1 MSRIA
6 IAGLQLEGPNG
17 DNTALME
24 AEIDAAVRRF
34 PWLDMVVASELNAC
48 GTSATAAEE
57 MPGPR
62 ERQFQDIAR
71 HHKIWLVPGSMF
83 EKAGGKVYN
92 TVPVIN
98 PEGEVVVRY
107 RKMFPWNPYEVDTTA
122 GHEPVVFDVPGVG
135 RFGVSNCYDM
145 WFPET
150 TRALTSMGAEVILH
164 PSLTST
170 IDRKAEH
177 HIICAS
183 AAMFQCYFFD
193 VNLGPTVGVGQSMVA
208 GPGGEVLVAA
218 GSGREI
224 FPLKLDLDHVR
235 DVRDTGWNCLTQ
247 NLKAYRDSNIEFS
260 SFNNGVTTEYLE
272 SLGPLALPTRATS
285 GKTNTPLR
293 NK

>member
-1 MSRIA
+1 MSSIA

-17 DNTALME
+17 DNTAIME
-24 AEIDAAVRRF
+24 AEIDAAMRRF
-34 PWLDMVVASELNAC
+34 PWLDMIVAAELNAC
-48 GTSATAAEE
+48 GTSAAAAEP

-62 ERQFQDIAR
+62 EQRFQDIAR
-71 HHKIWLVPGSMF
+71 RHGIWLLPGSMF
-83 EKAGGKVYN
+83 EKSGAGVFN

-98 PEGEVVVRY
+98 PDGDVVLRY
-107 RKMFPWNPYEVDTTA
+107 RKMFPWRPYEVDTTP
-122 GHEPVVFDVPGVG
+122 GDEPAVFDVPGIG

-208 GPGGEVLVAA
+208 GPGGEVLLAA
-218 GSGREI
+218 GNGREI

-235 DVRDTGWNCLTQ
+235 DVRSSGWNFLGQ
-247 NLKAYRDSNIEFS
+247 NLKAYRDSRISFTN
-260 SFNNGVTTEYLE
+260 FNNGAATEYLE
-272 SLGPLALPTRATS
+272 SLGPLTMPTRATAK
-285 GKTNTPLR
+285 KTNAPAR
-293 NK
+293 DK